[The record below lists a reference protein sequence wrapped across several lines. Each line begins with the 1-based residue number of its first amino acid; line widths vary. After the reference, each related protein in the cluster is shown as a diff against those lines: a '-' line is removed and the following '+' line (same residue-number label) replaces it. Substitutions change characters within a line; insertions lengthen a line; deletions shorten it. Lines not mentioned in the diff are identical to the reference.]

1 MARKQKSKNT
11 WLWYGLYAIGGWY
24 AYSWYRN
31 RSSVTPVIPIAA
43 P

>member
-1 MARKQKSKNT
+1 MARRKKSKNT

-24 AYSWYRN
+24 AYNWYMKRPQ
-31 RSSVTPVIPIAA
+31 TPVIPIAA